1 MAKTRNRFGARWRQV
16 RACLVS
22 DLGEVFS
29 KWIEIPETFGDP
41 ERRRL
46 FSPLTN
52 VLVVLVPSA
61 LG

>member
-1 MAKTRNRFGARWRQV
+1 MAKTSNRFGARWRQM

-29 KWIEIPETFGDP
+29 KWIEIPEAFGAP

-46 FSPLTN
+46 FPPLTN
-52 VLVVLVPSA
+52 VLVVPVPSA